1 MISNFDVIQHF
12 KNKDRKAFGL
22 VLDED
27 NETLV
32 DENTHE
38 RVCSIETLTGYLR
51 RKAHC
56 DFETVYY
63 EHASLDCVYHCRECG
78 TVIFGGD
85 DERYDPNCR
94 CPTCCNDKSVCQ
106 NEFWTAD
113 EIGASEEKKE
123 HIKALE
129 QAQKAFNEAAARR
142 KARGGLYDW
151 QRWVKEFRLKNH
163 HITVSY
169 INFGWG
175 VEGWKKDKYIEIMD
189 YEYEK
194 SNKSYV
200 WGGGKGH
207 CIKIP
212 LSFYDIY
219 IRWIYPYSKKCHPD
233 FRKYHFWQRK
243 PELIN

>member
-1 MISNFDVIQHF
+1 MISNWDVIQYF
-12 KNKDRKAFGL
+12 NKNDRKAFGMT
-22 VLDED
+22 LDED
-27 NETLV
+27 NKTLV
-32 DENTHE
+32 DAETNE

-63 EHASLDCVYHCRECG
+63 EHVSLDNVYRCCECG

-113 EIGASEEKKE
+113 EIETSEEKKE
-123 HIKALE
+123 YIKSLE
-129 QAQKAFNEAAARR
+129 LTQKEMDEAAARR

-151 QRWVKEFRLKNH
+151 QRWVKEFRTKNH

-169 INFGWG
+169 INFGYG
-175 VEGWKKDKYIEIMD
+175 QKHRKKDKYLEIMD
-189 YEYEK
+189 YEKDE
-194 SNKSYV
+194 S
-200 WGGGKGH
+200 GGFVYGKDKGH

-212 LSFYDIY
+212 LSFYNIY
-219 IRWIYPYSKKCHPD
+219 IRWIYPYSKNCHPD
-233 FRKYHFWQRK
+233 FRKYTFWQKR
-243 PELIN
+243 PTMQ